1 MSKKNLIDLEILPEF
16 EEYIVPLQ
24 VDEYAQL
31 EKNILEEGCREP
43 LIVWPYNG
51 KNILVDGHNRYKIC
65 NKHEIPFK
73 IHKIDFKSI
82 ENAKKWIINNQLG
95 RRNLTPDQMS
105 YYRGLKYESI
115 KKDKGGYTYVE
126 SKGQNDPSTAEIVA
140 KEYKVSERTI
150 KRDSQY
156 ARGIDFIGK
165 RNPELR
171 KKILNGEIK
180 IKKGTIKL
188 LSNAEFQEKI
198 RILNSEIELENKV
211 ELIKSQIL
219 NEVSRKLNPGG
230 FDEDKLTNQLSK
242 EELFLN
248 NEDKILRIKGMIL
261 SNLNKAIKNKDIN
274 SLDVIRKLID
284 KLHTILE

>member
-1 MSKKNLIDLEILPEF
+1 M
-16 EEYIVPLQ
+16 
-24 VDEYAQL
+24 
-31 EKNILEEGCREP
+31 
-43 LIVWPYNG
+43 
-51 KNILVDGHNRYKIC
+51 
-65 NKHEIPFK
+65 
-73 IHKIDFKSI
+73 
-82 ENAKKWIINNQLG
+82 
-95 RRNLTPDQMS
+95 
-105 YYRGLKYESI
+105 
-115 KKDKGGYTYVE
+115 
-126 SKGQNDPSTAEIVA
+126 
-140 KEYKVSERTI
+140 
-150 KRDSQY
+150 
-156 ARGIDFIGK
+156 
-165 RNPELR
+165 R

-274 SLDVIRKLID
+274 SLDEIRKLID
-284 KLHTILE
+284 RLQTILE